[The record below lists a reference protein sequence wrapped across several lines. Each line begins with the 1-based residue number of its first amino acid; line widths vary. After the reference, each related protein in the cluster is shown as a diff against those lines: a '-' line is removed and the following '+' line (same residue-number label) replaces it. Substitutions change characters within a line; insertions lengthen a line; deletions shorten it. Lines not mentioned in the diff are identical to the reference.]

1 MTSPATHSRSWREQ
15 LAAHLDPYE
24 TRLGAVLNVAIA
36 FLAITFSV
44 LFVVE
49 TYPISA
55 ELRAWLRDIDTVIL
69 ILFSIEYLLRLSCSE
84 NKLRFVFSLY
94 GTIDLLA
101 IVPLWAGF
109 LDMRFIRFFSLL
121 RGFRILRLARFL
133 SDRKVFG
140 TTIPNE
146 DGLIALRILYTL
158 FAIIFVYTGLI
169 FQVEHPANPTV
180 FRTFLDAFYFAVATM
195 TTVGFGDVTP
205 VSESGRLLTVL
216 MIMTGIAV
224 IPWQLGDLVQRLVR
238 SRQDIDNPCP
248 SCGVE
253 FHQGD
258 AKFCRRCGT
267 QLHSE
272 AIAPRDVIHH

>member
-1 MTSPATHSRSWREQ
+1 MTSPATRLQTWRDR
-15 LAAHLDPYE
+15 LAAYLDPYE

-36 FLAITFSV
+36 VLAVAFSM

-49 TYPISA
+49 TYPIGDDV
-55 ELRAWLRDIDTVIL
+55 RTWLRDIDTVIL
-69 ILFSIEYLLRLSCSE
+69 IIFSIEYVLRLSCSE
-84 NKLRFVFSLY
+84 NKLKFIFSLY
-94 GTIDLLA
+94 GAIDLLA
-101 IVPLWAGF
+101 IAPLWAGL

-133 SDRKVFG
+133 NGRQVFG
-140 TTIPNE
+140 TAIPNE
-146 DGLIALRILYTL
+146 DGLVAARILYTL

-169 FQVEHPANPTV
+169 FQVEHPANPAV

-205 VSESGRLLTVL
+205 ISESGRLLTVL

-238 SRQDIDNPCP
+238 SREAVDNPCP
-248 SCGVE
+248 TCGVE

-267 QLHSE
+267 KLQE
-272 AIAPRDVIHH
+272 RA